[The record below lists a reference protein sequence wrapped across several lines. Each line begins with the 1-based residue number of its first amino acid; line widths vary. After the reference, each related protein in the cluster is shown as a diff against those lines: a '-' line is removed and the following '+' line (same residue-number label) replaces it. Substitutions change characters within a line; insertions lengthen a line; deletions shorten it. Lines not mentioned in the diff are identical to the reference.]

1 MKLCKIT
8 FLLILIPSIIFAHN
22 KIEKKKHEKTK
33 SISKTFDVNKDAR
46 LEVYNKFGDINITT
60 WDKDRIEIDVTITV
74 KGNDLDDVEGSL
86 EKISVDF
93 EASSSLVTA
102 RTRIGSKNSWSI
114 WKKRR
119 NKSYKI
125 NYTIKM
131 PISNDLNLNNDYGR
145 ISLDEL
151 KGKAEISCD
160 YGEIEIGDLKG
171 DNSEISLDYCKASSI
186 ESMKDGQIRVD
197 YSNITIDEATDI
209 NLNTDYSTVTFGE
222 VKILDFSADY
232 GSIRVDNGVSISGSG
247 DYSGLKFGNITKK
260 LNVSADYGSI
270 RIKNLVSG
278 FELVDINSEF
288 ASIKI
293 GIESGISFD
302 FIVDLQYAGF
312 KRDNSKIDMRKSIV
326 KNSKKYYEGT
336 FGKSG
341 SSSNIK
347 IKSEYGSVTF
357 DEN

>member
-8 FLLILIPSIIFAHN
+8 LLLLLIPSMIFAN
-22 KIEKKKHEKTK
+22 NEIDKKRHEKSK

-46 LEVYNKFGDINITT
+46 LEVYNKFGDINVTT
-60 WDKDRIEIDVTITV
+60 WDKNRIEIDVTITV
-74 KGNDLDDVEGSL
+74 KGNDLDDVEDSL
-86 EKISVDF
+86 DKISVDF

-102 RTRIGSKNSWSI
+102 RTRIGSKNGWSI
-114 WKKRR
+114 WKKRK

-131 PISNDLNLNNDYGR
+131 PISNDVDLNNDYGR

-151 KGKAEISCD
+151 EGKAEISCD

-171 DNSEISLDYCKASSI
+171 EGSEISLDYCKSSSI
-186 ESMKDGQIRVD
+186 ESMRDGDISVD
-197 YSNITIDEATDI
+197 YSSLSVDEATDI
-209 NLNTDYSTVTFGE
+209 DLSTDYSTVTFGE
-222 VKILDFSADY
+222 VKTLDFSADY
-232 GSIRVDNGVSISGSG
+232 GGVRVDNAVSVNGSG

-260 LNVSADYGSI
+260 LTVSADYGSI
-270 RIKNLVSG
+270 RVKNLANG

-293 GIESGISFD
+293 GIESGTSFD

-312 KRDNSKIDMRKSIV
+312 KRDNSNIDMRKSIV
-326 KNSKKYYEGT
+326 KNNKKYYEGT
-336 FGKSG
+336 YGKSG
-341 SSSNIK
+341 SGSMIK
-347 IKSEYGSVTF
+347 INSEYGSVTF